1 MNDIIDKYNLSV
13 IKNIDKT
20 NLIKIISFLEKEDCY
35 YIDDIIEDYLD
46 LFTIDIENFIL
57 IYNILNKKYDNKFLE
72 YAAFDMNLFEKFYN
86 YL

>member
-13 IKNIDKT
+13 IKNIDKE
-20 NLIKIISFLEKEDCY
+20 NMIKIISFLEKEDCY

-46 LFTIDIENFIL
+46 LFTINIEKFIF

>member
-13 IKNIDKT
+13 IKNIDKE
-20 NLIKIISFLEKEDCY
+20 NMIKIISFLEKEDCY

-46 LFTIDIENFIL
+46 LFTINIEKFIL
-57 IYNILNKKYDNKFLE
+57 IYNILNKKYDNSFLE
-72 YAAFDMNLFEKFYN
+72 YASFDMNLFEKFYN

>member
-13 IKNIDKT
+13 IKNIDKA
-20 NLIKIISFLEKEDCY
+20 NMIKIISFLEKEDCY

-46 LFTIDIENFIL
+46 LFTIDIEKFIL
-57 IYNILNKKYDNKFLE
+57 IYNILNKKYNNKFLE

>member
-20 NLIKIISFLEKEDCY
+20 NMIKIISFLEKEDCY

>member
-13 IKNIDKT
+13 IKNIDKA
-20 NLIKIISFLEKEDCY
+20 NMIKIISFLEKENCY

-46 LFTIDIENFIL
+46 LFTIDIEKFIL

>member
-13 IKNIDKT
+13 IKNIDKE
-20 NLIKIISFLEKEDCY
+20 NMIKIISFLEKEDCY

-46 LFTIDIENFIL
+46 LFTINIEKFIL
-57 IYNILNKKYDNKFLE
+57 IYNILNKKYDNSFLE

>member
-20 NLIKIISFLEKEDCY
+20 NMIKIISFLEKEDCY

-46 LFTIDIENFIL
+46 LFTIDIEKFIL
-57 IYNILNKKYDNKFLE
+57 IYNTLNKKYDNKFLE